1 MSDTDTEGLSGT
13 EIKNDVL
20 AQVERQLNRSCDL
33 RDTDCYES
41 YSGTIEIH
49 LKLYA
54 VDTVSLDMTAVIAP
68 NAEPPVST
76 ETTIVTPV
84 EVVEKIEIP
93 QELNLD
99 VVRERS
105 KLPDF
110 GSVEPANDEE
120 NPRMPARLKRKYNR
134 TKGIPSL
141 EQVATG
147 GSVDMDEA
155 EPKF

>member
-41 YSGTIEIH
+41 YSGMIEIH

-84 EVVEKIEIP
+84 EVVEKVEIP

-99 VVRERS
+99 VVRDRS

-110 GSVEPANDEE
+110 GPVEPANDED
-120 NPRMPARLKRKYNR
+120 NPRMPARLKRKYTR
-134 TKGIPSL
+134 QVPLSVTPSQG
-141 EQVATG
+141 ET
-147 GSVDMDEA
+147 VDLDEA